1 MNGESPHK
9 VSSDEAESTQVI
21 KPVQSQDKS
30 GAQTKPEH
38 EVAVSLHDSVAS
50 DGDTSAT
57 TAKQPVAE
65 SVSPSLSG
73 KQNPVAPAEATQPVA
88 APTPM
93 QPPAEQPTNP
103 WETDMGSDT
112 MGVGYDNSF
121 EQAPLPE
128 VHWTASE
135 FIAHEKSPL
144 WYMALAATSAIL
156 IAFAIFVVHDVV
168 AVVSIAL
175 IAILFGAVASH
186 KPRTM
191 QYTIDSN
198 GITIG
203 KKVFSYGE
211 FKSFGVVKE
220 EAFSNITLAPL
231 KRFSPP
237 LSIYYPPEE
246 EENIVQVL
254 TAYLPVA
261 PVQSDMIDALLRR
274 IRL

>member
-9 VSSDEAESTQVI
+9 VGGDETESTQVI
-21 KPVQSQDKS
+21 KPAQAQDKNSTQSKPAS
-30 GAQTKPEH
+30 GVT
-38 EVAVSLHDSVAS
+38 VSLYD
-50 DGDTSAT
+50 SAT
-57 TAKQPVAE
+57 DNTADSKANPGAAAAE
-65 SVSPSLSG
+65 TTPP
-73 KQNPVAPAEATQPVA
+73 QPVAPAEVEEQS
-88 APTPM
+88 PTTVP
-93 QPPAEQPTNP
+93 QIAEPSSP
-103 WETDMGSDT
+103 WNVGMDPQTEA
-112 MGVGYDNSF
+112 GYDNSF

-144 WYMALAATSAIL
+144 WYLSLAGISAIL
-156 IAFAIFVVHDVV
+156 IAFAVFVVHDVV
-168 AVVSIAL
+168 AVVSIFL

-186 KPRTM
+186 KPRTL
-191 QYTIDSN
+191 QYTIDGN
-198 GITIG
+198 GITMG

-220 EAFSNITLAPL
+220 EAFSNITLTPL

-254 TAYLPVA
+254 AAYLPVA
-261 PVQSDMIDALLRR
+261 PVQSDMIDSLLRR

>member
-9 VSSDEAESTQVI
+9 VGGDKTESTQVI
-21 KPVQSQDKS
+21 KPTQGQDKND
-30 GAQTKPEH
+30 TPIKPEP
-38 EVAVSLHDSVAS
+38 EVAVPLRDSAVRDDDASESAAEPAAPSSPGEQAPAARAEVA
-50 DGDTSAT
+50 
-57 TAKQPVAE
+57 QPVT
-65 SVSPSLSG
+65 
-73 KQNPVAPAEATQPVA
+73 APASPQQPL
-88 APTPM
+88 
-93 QPPAEQPTNP
+93 AEPTNP
-103 WETDMGSDT
+103 WETDMGSGA
-112 MGVGYDNSF
+112 MSAGYDSSF

-144 WYMALAATSAIL
+144 WYMALAATSAVL
-156 IAFAIFVVHDVV
+156 MAFAIFVVHDVV

-191 QYTIDSN
+191 QYTIDST

-211 FKSFGVVKE
+211 FKSFGLVKE

-254 TAYLPVA
+254 SAYLPIA

>member
-9 VSSDEAESTQVI
+9 VGGDEAEATQGI
-21 KPVQSQDKS
+21 KPAQNQDKND
-30 GAQTKPEH
+30 AQTKPVQEA
-38 EVAVSLHDSVAS
+38 VVSLHDDATK
-50 DGDTSAT
+50 DEDALKTTS
-57 TAKQPVAE
+57 KQPV
-65 SVSPSLSG
+65 V
-73 KQNPVAPAEATQPVA
+73 EATI
-88 APTPM
+88 APTPKEQVPEASAANETPATA
-93 QPPAEQPTNP
+93 QPATPASPWNVSMGPQETLTDDDNP
-103 WETDMGSDT
+103 
-112 MGVGYDNSF
+112 Y

-144 WYMALAATSAIL
+144 WYLALAGITVIL
-156 IAFAIFVVHDVV
+156 MAFAIFVVHDTV
-168 AVVSIAL
+168 AVVSIFL

-186 KPRTM
+186 KPRTL

-198 GITIG
+198 GITMG
-203 KKVFSYGE
+203 NRQFSYGE

-231 KRFSPP
+231 KRFAPP

-261 PVQSDMIDALLRR
+261 PVRSDMIDGLLRR